1 MSGHKLAKYT
11 SFSKLSVWQR
21 SGNCNKEEQSKF
33 VEVETKSQQKV
44 KPDLHLTPGVLS
56 QQY

>member
-11 SFSKLSVWQR
+11 SFSKLSVWQC

-44 KPDLHLTPGVLS
+44 KPNLHLTPDVLS